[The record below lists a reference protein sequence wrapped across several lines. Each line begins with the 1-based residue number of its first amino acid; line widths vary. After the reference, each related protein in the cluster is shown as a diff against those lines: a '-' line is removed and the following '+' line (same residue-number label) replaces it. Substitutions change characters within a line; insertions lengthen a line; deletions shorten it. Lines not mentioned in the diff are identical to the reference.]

1 MLHYDELK
9 QAVDGG
15 YITGDKVN
23 IVRKD
28 GKVFDFVLPGEPVRP
43 WEVVTI
49 EKVIDVLDELATIDN
64 SVF

>member
-23 IVRKD
+23 IVRKE
-28 GKVFDFVLPGEPVRP
+28 GKVFDFVLPDEPVRP
-43 WEVVTI
+43 WEVVSE
-49 EKVIDVLDELATIDN
+49 EKVVDVMR
-64 SVF
+64 

>member
-9 QAVDGG
+9 QAIDGG

-23 IVRKD
+23 IVRKE

-43 WEVVTI
+43 WEVVSE
-49 EKVIDVLDELATIDN
+49 EKVVDVMRELK
-64 SVF
+64 

>member
-9 QAVDGG
+9 QAIDGG

-23 IVRKD
+23 IVRKE

-43 WEVVTI
+43 WEIVV
-49 EKVIDVLDELATIDN
+49 EENLDEVLRELRD
-64 SVF
+64 

>member
-9 QAVDGG
+9 QAIDGG

-23 IVRKD
+23 IVRKE
-28 GKVFDFVLPGEPVRP
+28 GKVFDYVLPGEPVRE

-49 EKVIDVLDELATIDN
+49 ESVADVLDELYKEE
-64 SVF
+64 F